1 MYVSTGMSTFIGKL
15 CITTGVSIARTLRKM
30 GEKTK
35 LFLAA
40 KGKDSLRTTIP
51 MSIVKQWKLT
61 KEDSLD
67 WTWEIHNNKMVV
79 RVSKAEE

>member
-1 MYVSTGMSTFIGKL
+1 MYVSTSVSTFISKV
-15 CITTGVSIARTLRKM
+15 CITTGVSIARSIRKM

-40 KGKDSLRTTIP
+40 KGKDSLRTTVP
-51 MSIVKQWKLT
+51 MSLVKQWKLT
-61 KEDSLD
+61 NDDSLD

-79 RVSKAEE
+79 RVSRAED